1 MSYSTSFHDQ
11 HDLVGIVC
19 VTGDTKEEIL
29 DKLKKAVKELEE
41 VNGFLASASMD
52 SITNLHTLGKID
64 NTGKRVNII
73 KVICEQTV
81 PALTRD
87 FDYSKRFVK

>member
-1 MSYSTSFHDQ
+1 MSYSTNFDKQ

-29 DKLKKAVKELEE
+29 NKLKKAVKDLEE
-41 VNGFLASASMD
+41 VNGFLSSTSRD
-52 SITNLHTLGKID
+52 KIINLDTLAKVD
-64 NTGKRVNII
+64 VDGKRADIL

-81 PALTRD
+81 TALTRD
-87 FDYSKRFVK
+87 FDYSKRFGK